1 MHVICYLSETL
12 SRPAFSMDEVVELP
26 APEKTVE
33 EVPKPKNLWV
43 LEENKGESRASFR
56 GPLESVACDCVD
68 YCKSNDIT
76 NPVEILRYVQSCIV
90 TGRPLDVQDVTVS
103 LEGETS
109 YILINRYDVLKTAL
123 EEVKSIE
130 NPRVTLEVSFYNET
144 AQDNGGPRREFFR
157 ICLKEIKTTYFDNGL
172 KAHLADDY
180 TIVGLIMA
188 LSTLQNGAIPRFLN
202 EEDLQALFSPKTPT
216 NLCIAKLQNGFD
228 MLGLCQIGHCL
239 PTFQN
244 LFRAAPAA
252 SLTRRKL
259 ISLLQPKFSEVG
271 SNAYRRENEIYAL
284 FAKYTRKAAS
294 GQRGS
299 VTLEHI
305 LQFATC
311 SDEEPLLG
319 FAVHP
324 CIEFVD
330 ASFEGNSCWSYL
342 PTANTCANTLYIP
355 KCSDNN
361 STLPS
366 EEELFHAYDCA
377 FASAYFGHM

>member
-1 MHVICYLSETL
+1 NIVQ
-12 SRPAFSMDEVVELP
+12 
-26 APEKTVE
+26 TVE

-56 GPLESVACDCVD
+56 
-68 YCKSNDIT
+68 
-76 NPVEILRYVQSCIV
+76 EILRYVQSCIV

-130 NPRVTLEVSFYNET
+130 NPRVTLEVSFDNET

-259 ISLLQPKFSEVG
+259 TEVD

-330 ASFEGNSCWSYL
+330 ASFESNSS
-342 PTANTCANTLYIP
+342 NTCANTVYIP

-361 STLPS
+361 

>member
-1 MHVICYLSETL
+1 
-12 SRPAFSMDEVVELP
+12 MDEVVELP
-26 APEKTVE
+26 ATEKTVE
-33 EVPKPKNLWV
+33 EVPKPKNL
-43 LEENKGESRASFR
+43 
-56 GPLESVACDCVD
+56 
-68 YCKSNDIT
+68 
-76 NPVEILRYVQSCIV
+76 
-90 TGRPLDVQDVTVS
+90 PLDVQDVTVS

-130 NPRVTLEVSFYNET
+130 NPRVTLEVSFDNET

-157 ICLKEIKTTYFDNGL
+157 ICLNEIKTTYFDNGL

-259 ISLLQPKFSEVG
+259 TEVD

-330 ASFEGNSCWSYL
+330 ASFESNS
-342 PTANTCANTLYIP
+342 
-355 KCSDNN
+355 
-361 STLPS
+361 
-366 EEELFHAYDCA
+366 
-377 FASAYFGHM
+377 